1 MIYKSVLCALCLWL
15 ARGVFGVDADEVKSV
30 SVMEGDSVTL
40 HTDLTHIQ
48 TDIQILWTF
57 KLNTP
62 LAEIIKREQMN
73 IYFVSKDVIFR
84 DHLQMNN
91 QTGSLT
97 ITNIKTEHTGLYKLM
112 IGSDKISYTSFTV
125 IVHARLAV
133 PVIIRNSSQ
142 CSSSSE
148 RSSVSKCVLLCSVM
162 NVTHVSLSWY
172 KGNSLL
178 SSISVS
184 DLNIRLSLPLELEY
198 QDNNTYR
205 CVVSNPVSNQTQHL
219 DINELCESCSAH
231 IQNPYLVGITVF
243 LVMLV
248 VATAAVSV
256 MWFLYNRKTRHRVQT
271 RDEEELHYAET
282 TFSARHIEIPV
293 RDCVAVC
300 ICILLFETLW
310 FLSKL

>member
-1 MIYKSVLCALCLWL
+1 
-15 ARGVFGVDADEVKSV
+15 
-30 SVMEGDSVTL
+30 MEGDSVTL
-40 HTDLTHIQ
+40 HTNLTHIQ
-48 TDIQILWTF
+48 TDVQILWTF
-57 KLNTP
+57 KLNTR

-73 IYFVSKDVIFR
+73 IFFVSEDVIFR

-97 ITNIKTEHTGLYKLM
+97 ITNIKTEHTGLYQLQ
-112 IGSDKISYTSFTV
+112 IISDKISYTSFTV

-133 PVIIRNSSQ
+133 PVIIRDSSQ
-142 CSSSSE
+142 CFSSSE

-271 RDEEELHYAET
+271 RDEEEIHYAET

>member
-48 TDIQILWTF
+48 TDIHILWTF

-97 ITNIKTEHTGLYKLM
+97 ITNIKTEHTGLYQLQ
-112 IGSDKISYTSFTV
+112 IISDKISYTSFTV

-133 PVIIRNSSQ
+133 PVIIRNSSN

-282 TFSARHIEIPV
+282 TFSARHIEIPKADEHTV
-293 RDCVAVC
+293 YSSV
-300 ICILLFETLW
+300 F
-310 FLSKL
+310 